1 MSSAVALEFEN
12 WEPASVRYMQPR
24 VNDRGGKSISI
35 ISTQLNR
42 LLYVS
47 TPCMS
52 TWGMSDYVN
61 EAGESDGKFSM
72 TLRFPNP
79 DYETSGTKEFLKK
92 MKDFEA
98 LVIEDAVKNSELWWG
113 EETPREVLKHNFF
126 PFITYT
132 KDKVTK
138 KNDLSKPPK
147 MKVKVPNYNG
157 KWSVEVYDPEQN
169 CLFPSDNTEQT
180 PVDFVPKNSEV
191 KCLIQCAGI
200 WIGGKGWGITWKLM
214 QCIVK
219 PPAKLTVFGKCH
231 ISLSEN
237 DKERIM
243 NTTNTEATNDE
254 EETEVVQEQAV
265 VDTTVEDSEDEQEPE
280 PEPKP
285 EPVKKKR
292 VVKKKASA

>member
-1 MSSAVALEFEN
+1 
-12 WEPASVRYMQPR
+12 
-24 VNDRGGKSISI
+24 
-35 ISTQLNR
+35 
-42 LLYVS
+42 
-47 TPCMS
+47 
-52 TWGMSDYVN
+52 
-61 EAGESDGKFSM
+61 
-72 TLRFPNP
+72 
-79 DYETSGTKEFLKK
+79 
-92 MKDFEA
+92 
-98 LVIEDAVKNSELWWG
+98 
-113 EETPREVLKHNFF
+113 
-126 PFITYT
+126 
-132 KDKVTK
+132 
-138 KNDLSKPPK
+138 

-169 CLFPSDNTEQT
+169 CLFPSDNSEQT
-180 PVDFVPKNSEV
+180 PIDFVPKNSEV

-243 NTTNTEATNDE
+243 NTNTEATNDE
-254 EETEVVQEQAV
+254 EEIEVSQEQAV
-265 VDTTVEDSEDEQEPE
+265 VDTTVEDSEDEEEPE
-280 PEPKP
+280 PEPKPEP